1 MTAAKDKGVIF
12 FDIADWRPS
21 AAGDA
26 VPGKITVRNCRAGKG
41 FDYIVGCGT
50 MSDNGQISRAK
61 RPTKKIAYE
70 MKANVFEARGGKDL
84 GPMPK

>member
-26 VPGKITVRNCRAGKG
+26 ILGKITVRNCKAGKG

-50 MSDNGQISRAK
+50 IDDNGQISRDK
-61 RPTKKIAYE
+61 RPTKKITYE
-70 MKANVFEARGGKDL
+70 FNRNVFEIKGAKDL